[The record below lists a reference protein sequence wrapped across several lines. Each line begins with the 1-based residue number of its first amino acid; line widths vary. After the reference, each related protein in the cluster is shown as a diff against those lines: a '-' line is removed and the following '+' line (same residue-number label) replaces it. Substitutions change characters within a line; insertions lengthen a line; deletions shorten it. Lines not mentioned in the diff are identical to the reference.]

1 MCRRPSVKT
10 MLSGDEAC
18 VQPPPQYAC
27 KYDALVKQPS
37 PEEFINDQ
45 NQIDNDSG
53 DGREHNQHP
62 TARSGLAAGCRC
74 GDPSDQQPNGVSQN
88 GSDNRVNGTEAP
100 KQEPRQRDQRQDNC
114 EPDSDEEVATE
125 AFAKIITCF
134 WQYARPD
141 NGRFLRH
148 RPERSE
154 RCLNYEKLYQGQPAL
169 TKLEG
174 VPKAPA

>member
-1 MCRRPSVKT
+1 

-27 KYDALVKQPS
+27 KYDALVKRPS

-62 TARSGLAAGCRC
+62 AARSGLAAGCRC

-148 RPERSE
+148 RFS
-154 RCLNYEKLYQGQPAL
+154 
-169 TKLEG
+169 
-174 VPKAPA
+174 PKPTSVATPNSLPKRIHVAKEAVSAA